1 MSDLLYKP
9 DKTRRDIEE
18 LLAEHKNLIYYR
30 LTQMG
35 QLHNQD
41 AESAAWE
48 ALWDAIGTY
57 SVYEKTAFSTYACA
71 CITNAINGV
80 LRKQLHEFEQFGYCE
95 LNENIPAVT
104 KSMDEDSSYEQLK
117 KIVQEV
123 FDEHLAASRGLARD
137 ILLFWRSVDFEENKT
152 TIAKACNTSVSY
164 VSRVIQG
171 FKARLSG
178 RLKGH

>member
-95 LNENIPAVT
+95 LNEN
-104 KSMDEDSSYEQLK
+104 MDEDSSYEQLK
-117 KIVQEV
+117 KLVQEV

-178 RLKGH
+178 RLKGR